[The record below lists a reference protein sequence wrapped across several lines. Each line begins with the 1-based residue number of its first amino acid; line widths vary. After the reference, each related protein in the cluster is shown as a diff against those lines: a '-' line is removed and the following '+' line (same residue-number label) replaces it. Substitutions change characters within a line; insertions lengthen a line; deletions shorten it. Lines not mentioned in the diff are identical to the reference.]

1 MGMATQLASCLAKM
15 IWMALEV
22 DMFFPLRPRR
32 DANETID

>member
-1 MGMATQLASCLAKM
+1 M

-22 DMFFPLRPRR
+22 DMFFPLRASR